1 MIDEIGFFQF
11 STSVWKDYHPFSPIL
26 TVSGSSRA
34 KAIQERLDGTKES
47 ASFEIGALFTR
58 LYGEEKSAAISKLAD
73 FLVSSSRSYIV
84 LALEQFGFTG

>member
-1 MIDEIGFFQF
+1 MFFNF
-11 STSVWKDYHPFSPIL
+11 FDLKEAVT
-26 TVSGSSRA
+26 RA

-73 FLVSSSRSYIV
+73 FLVPSSPSYIV
-84 LALEQFGFTG
+84 LALNMFISFFTNFALRRTRSF